1 MHKQVRNNIK
11 TNKQQNNT
19 IKKQN
24 TCGSPEWTFYKKKK
38 KNADFQQAH
47 EEMFNIINY
56 QRYAN
61 KTMCYHFIH
70 VRMDITERGTNIK
83 CW

>member
-38 KNADFQQAH
+38 KADFQQAH

-56 QRYAN
+56 QRYAS

-70 VRMDITERGTNIK
+70 VRMDIT
-83 CW
+83 

>member
-38 KNADFQQAH
+38 KKCRFP
-47 EEMFNIINY
+47 
-56 QRYAN
+56 
-61 KTMCYHFIH
+61 T
-70 VRMDITERGTNIK
+70 GT
-83 CW
+83 